1 MSLPAAG
8 PCQCRW
14 EACRGTGGGPGSGS
28 LVHSNYLSSHPA
40 TGQRNLCLNAT
51 NFTGRQRK
59 RDSPN
64 ATLATEITVL
74 PPLLASG
81 AAPAR
86 LRKHGGAWGWL
97 RPARASRS
105 NHTCTA
111 RGSAVPPTIKQKDSL
126 LKEKKNQLVG
136 LVLKNIFPHLTNS
149 SYLTLN
155 QKWLFM
161 GGVYDSGTGGP
172 TTDQNHTVL
181 STVQSKEM
189 ILSPKSLHLSIK
201 WKNLIIDRLKTSV
214 RVTIP
219 IRSVLCRKLVQRPLK
234 LAKDS

>member
-1 MSLPAAG
+1 
-8 PCQCRW
+8 
-14 EACRGTGGGPGSGS
+14 
-28 LVHSNYLSSHPA
+28 
-40 TGQRNLCLNAT
+40 
-51 NFTGRQRK
+51 
-59 RDSPN
+59 
-64 ATLATEITVL
+64 
-74 PPLLASG
+74 
-81 AAPAR
+81 
-86 LRKHGGAWGWL
+86 
-97 RPARASRS
+97 
-105 NHTCTA
+105 
-111 RGSAVPPTIKQKDSL
+111 
-126 LKEKKNQLVG
+126 
-136 LVLKNIFPHLTNS
+136 
-149 SYLTLN
+149 
-155 QKWLFM
+155 M